1 MFLKHSFRRLISA
14 EMHSRKLCLRL
25 SAFSFLLMML
35 IVCYAIQ
42 RLEVH
47 RSAIEVKSM
56 MHDLNVEAIHKHAR
70 GFDD

>member
-1 MFLKHSFRRLISA
+1 MFEIVSVLI
-14 EMHSRKLCLRL
+14 
-25 SAFSFLLMML
+25 LLMML
-35 IVCYAIQ
+35 IVYYAIQ

-47 RSAIEVKSM
+47 RSAIKVKSM